1 MIAQSQNTLHIT
13 YILLKTSLMVCLC
26 VLCDAAVQEERQR
39 NREREGELEFS
50 VGVNDE
56 MPVEKILEAETAV
69 EQKTELHSDGGS
81 AGNSVSGWNVVVN
94 AFTWQ
99 RYKQSDNSCLF
110 CFSHMMLLAT
120 SVRLQ
125 TNSCLPWW
133 SGRRESLI
141 SLNCPLMIRSSFCVQ
156 VWTSMH

>member
-1 MIAQSQNTLHIT
+1 
-13 YILLKTSLMVCLC
+13 MVCFC

-81 AGNSVSGWNVVVN
+81 AGNSVSGWNVN
-94 AFTWQ
+94 TFTWQ
-99 RYKQSDNSCLF
+99 HHKQSDSY
-110 CFSHMMLLAT
+110 
-120 SVRLQ
+120 VY
-125 TNSCLPWW
+125 
-133 SGRRESLI
+133 
-141 SLNCPLMIRSSFCVQ
+141 
-156 VWTSMH
+156 